1 MFAVYAPI
9 KTWFEG
15 LLHTIW
21 GWIIW
26 VSIYFLS
33 NSAKLGQKWEKEG
46 SDGNLLQTQE
56 PVPHKKIKVYIQTGH
71 KLSQR
76 KLNSVMIWK
85 EMQIISKNTETNT
98 EASTDTWFPNS
109 HQGTE

>member
-1 MFAVYAPI
+1 MGMNHL
-9 KTWFEG
+9 G
-15 LLHTIW
+15 LHL
-21 GWIIW
+21 
-26 VSIYFLS
+26 FS

-76 KLNSVMIWK
+76 KLNSVMI
-85 EMQIISKNTETNT
+85 
-98 EASTDTWFPNS
+98 
-109 HQGTE
+109 